1 MTPVTF
7 TPGRPILFI
16 IPSFTGYLMAAKTTG
31 IVVDVGFTAAIAQGE
46 VMANIKPTF
55 LFIYS

>member
-31 IVVDVGFTAAIAQGE
+31 IVDVDFTAAIAQGE